1 MSAILVIALPF
12 VALMWL
18 ILRDANQRK
27 MPKHVSPTSRI
38 RLWISRFCGFLR
50 AVSI

>member
-27 MPKHVSPTSRI
+27 MPKHVRMSNEKDP
-38 RLWISRFCGFLR
+38 F
-50 AVSI
+50 A